1 MLGSIQKRLFGACL
15 AFIVVIIALCSVHSF
30 GSMFVSHAVA
40 LNDLPSDYDGWET
53 QYEYID
59 VDTTWHK
66 DDNLVFDK
74 PVFVDYATTL
84 TIEAGAHVYLDGG
97 GMTMRSGYIVANGTE
112 DDPIVIT
119 SHDNHVFT
127 VSFDQYVEGVNA
139 PTSHLNYVHIKGGG
153 SYDDSNCANG
163 GVLMMNT
170 LWQSVVNT
178 ALAANNCVIGEP
190 ALVYHA
196 GKVLIEHSD
205 FIDNQYADIVV
216 EREFHNNDVES
227 FFKVHSSNF
236 ESNKQSKAVVTS
248 ARCYEIRDANAQY
261 KDYVSVP
268 CHNEVDLRD
277 NWWGNQSGPRYYASY
292 FPELNN
298 MSGEGLVIDGG
309 GDALVK
315 PFSGE
320 RFSNGMNCLEQCFS
334 NVMFLPGVEASRL
347 YAYDDPDCVAVNC
360 ENQLWE
366 PNRNDDVRKL
376 YLDSQGKST
385 DAYDI
390 YTRDVIDELNVSG
403 QNIYK
408 SFIEKMDTLKDT
420 DHLINDWAPEPYDWR
435 LSLEDIL
442 QGGIETQDGISYI
455 EATDTPHI
463 ITDLKHLASTS
474 KTGKVTIVAHSNGG
488 LVAKALMQKIGD
500 AQTKKLIDTVILVAS
515 PQIGTPVSVGVMLH
529 GYDQSYLHDLILSKA
544 TARGL
549 AQNMPSA
556 YGLLPSQEYFDTAQA
571 PVATIDKDA
580 LPEWS
585 AKYGEIINTHDEL
598 KNFLTDAYQRVD
610 ATSEDEAHPSQLRG
624 SLLDDAIAQHAAIDA
639 WTAPVGVRVVQI
651 AGWGVPVTVSGIH
664 YTSET
669 KMLTDLGTHTTASHE
684 EFISEPVFT
693 EDGDG
698 TVVTPSALFMGDAE
712 RYWVNLRK
720 YNRTNIFNN
729 VLNVIGQQS
738 GIAHADIF
746 EVPSLTTFIGDIII
760 HNPNKLVS
768 DYDYISTQVPESNT
782 PRLEYSLHSPLSLD
796 LYDDEGR
803 HTGLD
808 KDGNIEEQ
816 IPGTY
821 YRQFGEV
828 KYIFSDASAKYHLVL
843 NGYAT
848 GTFTLEIE
856 ELQGDVSQG
865 KVSFKDMP
873 TTDKTKVTLDIPDG
887 VDSIDKLLIDED
899 GDGKMDQSI
908 PAKQNIIVT
917 PVSQDIPTT
926 TLYAVSYQT
935 EVSPTVNSQG
945 QLDMSV
951 QSKKHKASHKKEKK
965 HTKSAREIRRSKK
978 AALQRTQAL
987 KVKSS
992 PAHMLAQPKSH
1003 AVQTPSN
1010 EQKNDLQVPQDFASQ
1025 DTVVKLPYQEPSV
1038 WQSITNSAKNIW
1050 QSFKLPW

>member
-15 AFIVVIIALCSVHSF
+15 AFVVAIVALCSVYIF
-30 GSMFVSHAVA
+30 GSSFVSRTVA

-53 QYEYID
+53 QYEYIN

-66 DDNLVFDK
+66 DDDLVFDK
-74 PVFVDYATTL
+74 PVFVDGGATL
-84 TIEAGAHVYLDGG
+84 TIEAGARVYLNGGDMTVYDGN
-97 GMTMRSGYIVANGTE
+97 IVAIGTE
-112 DDPIVIT
+112 DEPITLT
-119 SHDNHVFT
+119 SSVEKPFT
-127 VSFDQYVEGVNA
+127 IAFQDASIVADGGKE
-139 PTSHLNYVHIKGGG
+139 SHLVYVHIKRGGFRDNPSLCG
-153 SYDDSNCANG
+153 SG
-163 GVLMMNT
+163 GVMMMNT
-170 LWQSVVNT
+170 PLPSFINT
-178 ALAANNCVIGEP
+178 AYASNNCFGNMP
-190 ALVYHA
+190 ALQYTS
-196 GKVLIEHSD
+196 GRVLIERTNFLESR
-205 FIDNQYADIVV
+205 FADILMDGY
-216 EREFHNNDVES
+216 FNDAVQGN
-227 FFKVHSSNF
+227 FFKVTASNF
-236 ESNKQSKAVVTS
+236 ESDADVMAVMANS
-248 ARCYEIRDANAQY
+248 SCRDGNGWY
-261 KDYVSVP
+261 TP
-268 CHNEVDLRD
+268 CQHEEMDMRD
-277 NWWGNQSGPRYYASY
+277 NWWGDESGPYYSIDSPDFDNPDGRGRAIVGW
-292 FPELNN
+292 
-298 MSGEGLVIDGG
+298 GEI
-309 GDALVK
+309 LVK
-315 PFSGE
+315 PFAME
-320 RFSNGMNCLEQCFS
+320 AFSNGMDCLEQCFS

-347 YAYDDPDCVAVNC
+347 YAYDNPDCVAVNC

-366 PNRNDDVRKL
+366 PNRNEDVRKL

-408 SFIEKMDTLKDT
+408 SFIEKMDDLKDA
-420 DHLINDWAPEPYDWR
+420 DHLINDWAPEAYDWR
-435 LSLEDIL
+435 LSLADIL
-442 QGGIETQDGISYI
+442 QSGVETQDGISYI
-455 EATDTPHI
+455 ETTDTPHI
-463 ITDLKHLASTS
+463 ITELKRLASTS

-488 LVAKALMQKIGD
+488 LVAKALMRKIGD

-529 GYDQSYLHDLILSKA
+529 GYDQSYLGDLILSKV

-556 YGLLPSQEYFDTAQA
+556 YGLLPSQEYFDTVQA

-585 AKYGEIINTHDEL
+585 AKYGEIINKHDEL

-610 ATSEDEAHPSQLRG
+610 ATSEDDAHPSQLRG
-624 SLLDDAIAQHAAIDA
+624 SLLDDAIAQHTAIDA
-639 WTAPVGVRVVQI
+639 WTAPMGVRVVQI
-651 AGWGVPVTVSGIH
+651 AGWGVPVTVSGMH

-669 KMLTDLGTHTTASHE
+669 KMLTDLGTHTTSSHE
-684 EFISEPVFT
+684 EFVSEPVFT

-712 RYWVNLRK
+712 RYWVDMGS
-720 YNRTNIFNN
+720 YNELVNRFLSARMLQTE
-729 VLNVIGQQS
+729 
-738 GIAHADIF
+738 HADIF
-746 EVPSLTTFIGDIII
+746 EIPEINTFISSLLTHTSQPIT
-760 HNPNKLVS
+760 N
-768 DYDYISTQVPESNT
+768 YDYITTEVPSSNK
-782 PRLEYSLHSPLSLD
+782 PRLQYSLHSPLSLD

-899 GDGKMDQSI
+899 GDGKVDQSI
-908 PAKQNIIVT
+908 LAKQNIIVT
-917 PVSQDIPTT
+917 PVAQDMPTT
-926 TLYAVSYQT
+926 TLYSVSYQT

-978 AALQRTQAL
+978 VALQRTQAL

-992 PAHMLAQPKSH
+992 PVQTPAQSKSH

-1010 EQKNDLQVPQDFASQ
+1010 EQKNDSQAPQDFASQ

-1038 WQSITNSAKNIW
+1038 WQNITKSAKSIW